1 MMETK
6 ANTNT
11 KIHVLADEKLGGIKR
26 EYIEVDRKAE
36 VGERIIIVEAD
47 CQSEY
52 RNGDRAFVSRFVK
65 DDSKFGHYAESILA
79 NGQSIALYDRE
90 YHVLEPTDIVHIGGQ
105 RYEMVDRKA
114 EVGEKI
120 IVDIPDQCIGNDKE
134 VGIVGTVRSRYS
146 DGDVGVKSIGL
157 VFGDEYRVLVPL
169 DEHKDTIENKNSAYK
184 ELKNLIHN
192 ELGISRQDVQEMI
205 SIAVSNEV
213 QKMSESGKLDRVAGE
228 KIESLIA
235 EGFGNGS
242 RLLHGFKER
251 VSQTVS
257 NEVGKRI
264 ANVLNIN
271 VELKKEG
278 N

>member
-1 MMETK
+1 METK

>member
-271 VELKKEG
+271 VELKEER